1 MGESKP
7 PIKILREPEFRGFEK
22 TRISRIGEEG
32 AGHSAFDHCVQ
43 MTHAAHTVRHLS
55 SL

>member
-32 AGHSAFDHCVQ
+32 AGPLLS
-43 MTHAAHTVRHLS
+43 TTVFR
-55 SL
+55 